1 MSENKMSLNVAV
13 IVLTYGDYSG
23 LKRTITSILK
33 QSCPIQTIILTDDGS
48 ENPFPEDIVTMLR
61 EAPCQVVIRQG
72 TENLGTTAHMNLVAN
87 MCDNTFLKFIASGD
101 AFSDEDALGAM
112 VLFAQETGATVI
124 SSNALVCSPDLTH
137 QYYKFPGSARG
148 TALQNEGMELF
159 RVLAKANII
168 SAAGAL
174 FHRDF
179 FGVMGGFDSR
189 YRLLEDWPTWLRL
202 ARTGYAI
209 PFLDRVTCLY
219 ALGGISSQSG
229 NAFCSEKLRADMLC
243 CYEHEILP
251 ELKNFSK
258 IDGRLIRYHYE
269 MLKTHNSWNL
279 WSKYFDLHILNQIKR
294 GIKWVILKG
303 NMSFKNR

>member
-1 MSENKMSLNVAV
+1 MSKNISVAV
-13 IVLTYGDYSG
+13 IVVTCGDYSG
-23 LKRTITSILK
+23 LKRTIMSVLK
-33 QSCPIQTIILTDDGS
+33 QNHPIQTIILTDDGS

-61 EAPCQVVIRQG
+61 KAPCQVIIRQG
-72 TENLGTTAHMNLVAN
+72 IGNLGTTAHMNLVAN
-87 MCDNTFLKFIASGD
+87 MCDNTYLKFIASGD

-112 VLFAQETGATVI
+112 VFFAQKTGAMVI
-124 SSNALVCSPDLTH
+124 SSNALVCSPDLTN

-148 TALQNEGMELF
+148 AALQNEGMELF

-168 SAAGAL
+168 SAVGAL

-202 ARTGYAI
+202 ARTGHAI

-219 ALGGISSQSG
+219 AIGGISSQSG
-229 NAFCSEKLRADMLC
+229 NAFYSEKLRTDLLY
-243 CYEHEILP
+243 CYEYEILP
-251 ELKNFSK
+251 ELKIFPSK
-258 IDGRLIRYHYE
+258 DARLIRYHYE
-269 MLKTHNSWNL
+269 MLKAHNSWSL
-279 WSKYFDLHILNQIKR
+279 WSKYFDLHMLNQIKR